1 MTPRGTARSRLL
13 AAAVIAWGA
22 LLAGC
27 ATPPPAAAPAQ
38 WSGRL
43 ALTLATD
50 PPQHWSAGFE
60 LNGTPARGELRLHS
74 PLGQTVATIR
84 WDGPGA
90 WLDRGDGAPRRYD
103 SLAALTSDLTGA
115 PLPVA
120 ALFAWLGGTAQEA
133 PGWHVDLTDQ
143 PQGRLRARRSD
154 PPPAADLRLLW
165 QP

>member
-1 MTPRGTARSRLL
+1 MRPRSGTRRRAVAL
-13 AAAVIAWGA
+13 ALVAGV

-27 ATPPPAAAPAQ
+27 ATPPAPAPAA

-43 ALTLATD
+43 ALTLATE
-50 PPQHWSAGFE
+50 PAQRWSASFE
-60 LNGTPARGELRLHS
+60 LDGTPAQGVLRLYT

-84 WDGPGA
+84 WDGAGA
-90 WLDRGDGAPRRYD
+90 WLDRGAAPPRRYD
-103 SLAALTSDLTGA
+103 SLETLTADLTGA

-120 ALFAWLGGTAQEA
+120 ALFAWLGGTAQDV
-133 PGWHVDLTDQ
+133 PGWEVDLTEQ
-143 PQGRLRARRSD
+143 PQGRLRARRAA

>member
-1 MTPRGTARSRLL
+1 MRPRSGTRRRAVAL
-13 AAAVIAWGA
+13 ALVAGV

-27 ATPPPAAAPAQ
+27 ATPPAPAPAA

-43 ALTLATD
+43 ALTLATE
-50 PPQHWSAGFE
+50 PPQRWSASFE
-60 LNGTPARGELRLHS
+60 LDGTPAQGVLRLYT

-84 WDGPGA
+84 WDGAGA
-90 WLDRGDGAPRRYD
+90 WLDRGAAPPRRYD
-103 SLAALTSDLTGA
+103 SLETLTADLTGA

-120 ALFAWLGGTAQEA
+120 ALFAWLGGTAQDV
-133 PGWHVDLTDQ
+133 PGWEVDLTEQ
-143 PQGRLRARRSD
+143 PQGRLRGRRAA